1 MGAPSQQRNFA
12 DTGLDFSVADR
23 FTAEERK
30 NLLAWYRDTHGK
42 GGLDLV
48 PFAPFLIENLPSA
61 FKLSRQH
68 LITVPKPRNGV
79 VLPDMATILFYL
91 HTYTAMAN
99 PKGILYEIIN
109 AREAGAPKALVLDVL
124 NYAYLTSGA
133 RGMNAAGEM
142 SAEYMRDWA
151 DNEKHGKK
159 FKWPKGWAPDPKAF
173 HSGINLN
180 SSELPPEEL
189 RMISEWHQRMHG
201 VVPRH
206 VELFGRL
213 HPEAYKVQR
222 IRYEKSIGKTM
233 PAQLAPLMTLHL
245 AAHYLWTGVMRQAIH
260 QARVL
265 GARRHHVVHTLLMGL
280 RQSIDPM
287 VMEVV
292 ADEVGDLLAGWTE

>member
-1 MGAPSQQRNFA
+1 MAVAPAERNFA
-12 DTGLDFSVADR
+12 DTGLDFSVGDR
-23 FTAEERK
+23 FTPEEKK

-48 PFAPFLIENLPSA
+48 PFAPFLIDNLPSA

-68 LITVPKPRNGV
+68 LITVPKPRDGAI
-79 VLPDMATILFYL
+79 LPDIATILFYL

-124 NYAYLTSGA
+124 NYAYLTAGA
-133 RGMNAAGEM
+133 RGMNAAAET
-142 SAEYMRDWA
+142 SAEYLRQWPES
-151 DNEKHGKK
+151 EKPKK
-159 FKWPKGWAPDPKAF
+159 RLKWPKGWGPDPKAF
-173 HSGINLN
+173 RSGINLN
-180 SSELPPEEL
+180 SSELTSAEI
-189 RMISEWHQRMHG
+189 RMITAWHQRMHG

-206 VELFGRL
+206 VELFGKL

-222 IRYEKSIGKTM
+222 IRYEKAIGKTM

-292 ADEVGDLLAGWTE
+292 AEEVGDLLAGWEE

>member
-1 MGAPSQQRNFA
+1 MAAPSVERNFA

-23 FTAEERK
+23 FTPEEK
-30 NLLAWYRDTHGK
+30 AKLLDWYRDTHGK

-68 LITVPKPRNGV
+68 LITVPKPRDGV
-79 VLPDMATILFYL
+79 SLPDMATILFYL

-109 AREAGAPKALVLDVL
+109 AREAGASKALVLDVL
-124 NYAYLTSGA
+124 SYAYLTAGP
-133 RGMNAAGEM
+133 RGMSAAAGL
-142 SAEYMRDWA
+142 STDYLRQWPKNAKA
-151 DNEKHGKK
+151 KK
-159 FKWPKGWAPDPKAF
+159 AVKWPKGWGPDAKAF
-173 HSGINLN
+173 RSGINLN
-180 SSELPPEEL
+180 SSVLTPDEI
-189 RMISEWHQRMHG
+189 RKISAWHQRMHG

-206 VELFGRL
+206 VELFAGL

-222 IRYEKSIGKTM
+222 IRYEKSIGNTM

-245 AAHYLWTGVMRQAIH
+245 AAHYQWTGVMRQAIH

-292 ADEVGDLLAGWTE
+292 ASEVGDLLAGWEE